1 MGDENTKG
9 ITTVNGGSPK
19 LGPGSNIHGEQCWPG
34 PQGQPGKVDPDFDYT
49 KLSKFR
55 CVLVGNKQY
64 DQLVDGNLYLVY
76 RKHEQTGEPTY
87 SLCTYENG
95 CWIPYG
101 IIESVKR
108 LPWFTGVPVDDT
120 DYWIGVNELFQNIDN
135 PEEPEEPEKQN
146 PEEESEKKE
155 TVQEYVQ
162 RRLDEIDKEETE
174 RARQAKE
181 DEMKREMAGEFIPR
195 GMPITPSPESQGIR
209 ALDRKFEVLME
220 FIQKMYDEII
230 DDPVI
235 EKNWEHI
242 KTLTNDMLDRIS
254 ELEEKAKNQPF
265 IPFPC
270 IPVEPIS
277 PITPGYPNPNPSV
290 PGYPFGPIITYSVP
304 GQGPM
309 CSFTSTPSVGFGVPG
324 KK

>member
-1 MGDENTKG
+1 MGDKTTAG
-9 ITTVNGGSPK
+9 ITTINGGSPK
-19 LGPGSNIHGEQCWPG
+19 LGPGSSIHGDYCWTG
-34 PQGQPGKVDPDFDYT
+34 PQGVQGQPPVKN
-49 KLSKFR
+49 SKIR
-55 CVLVGNKQY
+55 CVVVGNVTY
-64 DQLVDGNLYLVY
+64 EPLVEGNIYLVY

-101 IIESVKR
+101 IIESIKK
-108 LPWFTGVPVDDT
+108 LPWFTGVPVSDEDW
-120 DYWIGVNELFQNIDN
+120 WICANVAFADGEICNVTF
-135 PEEPEEPEKQN
+135 EPPTETGDEP
-146 PEEESEKKE
+146 EKKE

-209 ALDRKFEVLME
+209 ALDRKFEILME
-220 FIQKMYDEII
+220 FIQKMYDEMI

-242 KTLTNDMLDRIS
+242 KTLTNDMLDRIN
-254 ELEEKAKNQPF
+254 ELEEKVKNQPF
-265 IPFPC
+265 I
-270 IPVEPIS
+270 IPVEPISPIS

-304 GQGPM
+304 GQGPT
-309 CSFTSTPSVGFGVPG
+309 CLFTSTPSVGFDITG

>member
-19 LGPGSNIHGEQCWPG
+19 LGPGSNIHGKQCWPG
-34 PQGQPGKVDPDFDYT
+34 PQGVQGQPPVKN
-49 KLSKFR
+49 SKIR
-55 CVLVGNKQY
+55 CVVVGNVTY
-64 DQLVDGNLYLVY
+64 EPLMEGNIYLVY

-101 IIESVKR
+101 IIESIKK
-108 LPWFTGVPVDDT
+108 LPWFTGVPVSDEDW
-120 DYWIGVNELFQNIDN
+120 WICANTAFADGEICNITFEPPTEAGD
-135 PEEPEEPEKQN
+135 EPEN
-146 PEEESEKKE
+146 KE

-181 DEMKREMAGEFIPR
+181 DEIKREMSGEFIPK
-195 GMPITPSPESQGIR
+195 GMPIIPSPESQGIR
-209 ALDRKFEVLME
+209 ALDRKFEILME
-220 FIQKMYDEII
+220 FIQKMLDGMISE
-230 DDPVI
+230 PVI

-242 KTLTNDMLDRIS
+242 KTLTNDMLDRIH
-254 ELEEKAKNQPF
+254 ELEEKVKNQQF
-265 IPFPC
+265 IPYPY

-309 CSFTSTPSVGFGVPG
+309 CSFMSTPVAERDITG

>member
-1 MGDENTKG
+1 MGDKTIAG
-9 ITTVNGGSPK
+9 ITTINGGSPK
-19 LGPGSNIHGEQCWPG
+19 LGPGSSIHGEQCWPG
-34 PQGQPGKVDPDFDYT
+34 PQGRPGKVDPDFDYT
-49 KLSKFR
+49 KLWKFR
-55 CVLVGNKQY
+55 YVLVGNKQY
-64 DQLVDGNLYLVY
+64 DQLVDGKLYLVY

-101 IIESVKR
+101 IIESIKN
-108 LPWFTGVPVDDT
+108 LPWFTGVPVDDA
-120 DYWIGVNELFQNIDN
+120 DYWIDVNEMFQNISN
-135 PEEPEEPEKQN
+135 TEEPEEPEKQN
-146 PEEESEKKE
+146 LEEESDKKE

-209 ALDRKFEVLME
+209 ALDRKFEILME

-254 ELEEKAKNQPF
+254 ELEEKVKNQQF
-265 IPFPC
+265 IPYPC
-270 IPVEPIS
+270 IPFEPIS

-309 CSFTSTPSVGFGVPG
+309 CSFTSTSSVGFGVTG